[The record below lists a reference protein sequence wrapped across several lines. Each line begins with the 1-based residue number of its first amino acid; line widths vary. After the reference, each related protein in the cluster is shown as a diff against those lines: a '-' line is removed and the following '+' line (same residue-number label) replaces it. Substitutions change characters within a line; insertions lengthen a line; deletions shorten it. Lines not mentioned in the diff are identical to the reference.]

1 MAASLN
7 SDALLRSEIRDSTK
21 LMERALLWLHEQEV
35 VTLGKGLSI
44 FRPAIT
50 VHLEPGRGQYTKQ
63 DFAPLEAHYAEQTL
77 QTHVM
82 AGYAQEGLH
91 SMARADKLAEDYF
104 ALDQPDFLR
113 RWMPQKAGELRRQTS
128 ARSHQM
134 IVDALGHPVQE
145 KIVADDRE
153 QTNMLVLA
161 GPGSGKTRVLV
172 HRVAYL
178 IRVRRENPRGILVL
192 SYNRHAAAEIRVR
205 LRHLIGEDANG
216 VTVSTCHALAMRLVG
231 TSFAGMDGETR
242 DFDRVVL
249 DAARLL
255 RGDGLAKAEAEAQ
268 REALIEGYRWILVD
282 EYQDIGPEEYELI
295 AAVAGRTQEDPDL
308 RLSLF
313 AVGDD
318 DQNIYAFAGASIRY
332 IRQFEQDY
340 RAKAEYLVE
349 NFRSTGHIVAA
360 ANAVIAPAGERMKT
374 GHDIVLNSARRTE
387 PAGGDLAALDPVAAG
402 RVQLLRCA
410 ANDMAQAAAAL
421 DEMQRLAGLDPDW
434 SWARTAVI
442 ARNWK
447 QLEPVRAL
455 AEARDI
461 PVEMANESLPSIWRL
476 RDMQRFIAAL
486 RRDPSAM
493 LGVAA
498 LLERLGEQ
506 PQTRWTDLIAEG
518 IAALADELAD
528 KQMPV
533 PDLIEWFG
541 EWARDTRGEQ
551 RGLLLLTA
559 HRAKGLE
566 FDHVTILDGGW
577 DRISKG
583 EDADAPRRLFYV
595 AITRARRSLAV
606 MSQTHAHA
614 FAQATGEAIL
624 ARRVT
629 PEVPADTTSVFSYV
643 MPEMSLGRPV
653 LRRAAERGQP
663 VFGCDCTG
671 TGRRRFEPATPQGS
685 LGSSGRQ
692 RAAVGPHGPALRP
705 ARGQGLCA
713 WGGRRAR
720 RLARRGQRRELSRPV
735 PQERLGNRS
744 AGVGVWRAGAGQTR
758 TSQPNRKGRAASQG
772 ADEGCGPSSRRLA
785 KPVSGPCAQT
795 TGTGAQGRWA
805 CPARAGRRG

>member
-577 DRISKG
+577 IAS
-583 EDADAPRRLFYV
+583 PR
-595 AITRARRSLAV
+595 AKTR
-606 MSQTHAHA
+606 
-614 FAQATGEAIL
+614 
-624 ARRVT
+624 
-629 PEVPADTTSVFSYV
+629 
-643 MPEMSLGRPV
+643 MPHD
-653 LRRAAERGQP
+653 
-663 VFGCDCTG
+663 GC
-671 TGRRRFEPATPQGS
+671 S
-685 LGSSGRQ
+685 M
-692 RAAVGPHGPALRP
+692 
-705 ARGQGLCA
+705 
-713 WGGRRAR
+713 
-720 RLARRGQRRELSRPV
+720 
-735 PQERLGNRS
+735 
-744 AGVGVWRAGAGQTR
+744 WR
-758 TSQPNRKGRAASQG
+758 
-772 ADEGCGPSSRRLA
+772 
-785 KPVSGPCAQT
+785 
-795 TGTGAQGRWA
+795 
-805 CPARAGRRG
+805 